1 MVLRIASSFFHPSL
15 DHWSVCLARFS
26 MSRTSIELNQIA
38 APQVPQAV
46 FAKTP
51 STRRP
56 STIASNA
63 QSDEVTLRGLERS
76 PTTTTSKATTAIVIA
91 SVTLIT
97 GISTLLSGLT
107 TVTLPTMAVD
117 LEIPD
122 NLLLWYLQPLMYQG
136 VLNVLTWG
144 AGRLPSRL

>member
-1 MVLRIASSFFHPSL
+1 
-15 DHWSVCLARFS
+15 

-46 FAKTP
+46 FAQTP

-56 STIASNA
+56 STAASNA
-63 QSDEVTLRGLERS
+63 RSDEVTLRGLERA
-76 PTTTTSKATTAIVIA
+76 PTTTSKATTAIVIA

-122 NLLLWYLQPLMYQG
+122 NLLLWYGCPRELS
-136 VLNVLTWG
+136 T
-144 AGRLPSRL
+144 SSIC